1 MRPYS
6 NDFRLKVVRA
16 YERGEGSQRD
26 LARLF
31 GVSLSFLQELL
42 QRYRHTGSVAPKRHG
57 GGNPGKIKPY
67 LGVVEQLHQQ
77 QPDASL
83 TERCEQ
89 LAGIAPVHIGRT
101 TMHRVLKQLG
111 LTRKKRRSMRLSRTP
126 TKAAKLGR
134 PTGSSSGNRRRSK

>member
-31 GVSLSFLQELL
+31 EVSLSFIQELL
-42 QRYRHTGSVAPKRHG
+42 QRYRQTGSVAPKPHG

-67 LGVVEQLHQQ
+67 LRVLEHLHQQ
-77 QPDASL
+77 HPDASL
-83 TERCEQ
+83 AERCEH
-89 LAGIAPVHIGRT
+89 LAATAPVHVGRA
-101 TMHRVLKQLG
+101 TMQRALKQLG
-111 LTRKKRRSMRLSRTP
+111 LTRKKRRFTRQSRTLRLD
-126 TKAAKLGR
+126 AKPARTSRNGA
-134 PTGSSSGNRRRSK
+134 SSRR

>member
-31 GVSLSFLQELL
+31 GVSLSFIQALL
-42 QRYRHTGSVAPKRHG
+42 QRYRHTGIVAPKPHG

-67 LGVVEQLHQQ
+67 LRVVPQLHHQ

-83 TERCEQ
+83 AERCEQ
-89 LAGIAPVHIGRT
+89 LASAAPVHVGRAT
-101 TMHRVLKQLG
+101 LPRALKQLG
-111 LTRKKRRSMRLSRTP
+111 LTRKKDFP
-126 TKAAKLGR
+126 CG
-134 PTGSSSGNRRRSK
+134 